1 MTVLQYLN
9 LNPTQTLREAITA
22 LRDLEGPEDA
32 AANVTPELL
41 PDLEIHD
48 VIHVLFGCSTD
59 LANEVMAHLW
69 TVFGTTYPVRDM
81 ARVNT
86 HQEEQNQ
93 PALSRLH

>member
-1 MTVLQYLN
+1 MTVPQYLN
-9 LNPTQTLREAITA
+9 PNSTQTLREAIA
-22 LRDLEGPEDA
+22 ELRDLEGGEDA
-32 AANVTPELL
+32 AANIAPELL

-69 TVFGTTYPVRDM
+69 TVFGTTYPVQDM
-81 ARVNT
+81 VRVNT